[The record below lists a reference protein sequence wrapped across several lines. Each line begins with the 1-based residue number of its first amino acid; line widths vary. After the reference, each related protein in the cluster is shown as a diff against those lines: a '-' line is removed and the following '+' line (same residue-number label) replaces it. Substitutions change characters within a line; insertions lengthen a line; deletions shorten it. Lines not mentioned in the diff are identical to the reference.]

1 MSIEITYL
9 VWTLLLAVV
18 QIFLTAAVKT
28 SVFGLKWNMSARDE
42 PREPTRLTSRLERAQ
57 ANLFE
62 TLPIFI
68 GGVLVVQMMG
78 AADER
83 TALGVQLYFW
93 ARLIYVPL
101 YALGVPVIRTLV
113 WAVGFAGLMMV
124 LLALI

>member
-28 SVFGLKWNMSARDE
+28 SVFGLEWNMSARDE
-42 PREPTRLTSRLERAQ
+42 RREPTRLTSRLERAQ
-57 ANLFE
+57 TNLFE

-68 GGVLVVQMMG
+68 GGVLAVQMMG

>member
-28 SVFGLKWNMSARDE
+28 SVFGLEWNMSARDE
-42 PREPTRLTSRLERAQ
+42 RREPTRLTSRLERAQ

-68 GGVLVVQMMG
+68 GGVLAVQMMG